1 MIAIITPVGPEGP
14 VLGQQK
20 AIEGESLGD
29 LLQQAA
35 EHVEA
40 LKAMDPELA
49 AVGAD
54 VSYHA
59 IGGPAV
65 FRLRGERL

>member
-1 MIAIITPVGPEGP
+1 MLAIITPVGPEGP
-14 VLGQQK
+14 VLRAQK
-20 AIEGESLGD
+20 TIEGASLGD

-40 LKAMDPELA
+40 LKAKDPKLA
-49 AVGAD
+49 VAGAD
-54 VSYHA
+54 ISYHA